1 MTDEPAH
8 LACRCGQCRITL
20 ADPEMRYRTECLC
33 VDCRQRG
40 LISASRAPGNALPT
54 AVAAYERGVDL
65 YYFTNVLEVDDASF
79 ALLEF
84 SKLRPD
90 ADNTTCMSTC
100 CGTLMCGVHPIYGG
114 NTISVNADSC
124 RVTVSSVMPS
134 RLICFGADI
143 PTEKCEAIRQRD
155 PRPLVMSLAAEI
167 DTPPVVDALT
177 RLCAPIPERLRG
189 RGRSFEALCVEKG
202 DVVIDDAFFEESR
215 VGQPRPPASS
225 IAREPGEARVDPG
238 VQ

>member
-1 MTDEPAH
+1 MTDEAAH
-8 LACRCGQCRITL
+8 LTCRCGQCRITL
-20 ADPEMRYRTECLC
+20 CDPEMRYRSDCLC

-40 LISASRAPGNALPT
+40 LISASRDPGNALPP

-65 YYFTNVLEVDDASF
+65 YYFTNALEVDDASF

-90 ADNTTCMSTC
+90 ADNTTCMSSC

-124 RVTVSSVMPS
+124 RVSVPSVMSS

-143 PTEKCEAIRQRD
+143 PAEKCEAIRRRD
-155 PRPLVMSLAAEI
+155 PRPLVMSLADEI
-167 DTPPVVDALT
+167 DTPLVVEALAS
-177 RLCAPIPERLRG
+177 LCAPIPERLRG
-189 RGRSFEALCVEKG
+189 RGRSFEALCAEKG
-202 DVVIDDAFFEESR
+202 DVVIDDAFFDESR
-215 VGQPRPPASS
+215 VGQPRAETS
-225 IAREPGEARVDPG
+225 G
-238 VQ
+238 